1 MLFTCPLGVSDIFTW
16 FRPEGAARQGWH
28 QLNSL
33 HTPSLQVNYH
43 SKGLNFKE
51 LGKSFSLFVMYP
63 EFVVCNIAGNCITN
77 AENSTIFYFKS
88 VSKWQEE
95 PTAHVRST

>member
-1 MLFTCPLGVSDIFTW
+1 MLFTCPLGMSDIFTW
-16 FRPEGAARQGWH
+16 FRPEGAARQGRH

-51 LGKSFSLFVMYP
+51 LG
-63 EFVVCNIAGNCITN
+63 
-77 AENSTIFYFKS
+77 
-88 VSKWQEE
+88 
-95 PTAHVRST
+95 